1 MQDSIFNHSVG
12 VLSSK
17 ELSESVAIAQMDN
30 RSEGLGVD
38 TVSGASKTQDTN
50 MMRALAGALLVCI
63 GFTSYFVSRVVP
75 DISLNNRWNHRDIL
89 RSSDYLH
96 QCDGMAAATVAA
108 RVVAFIGGAAS
119 VTLIIFG
126 FLLVTIPVAVLYW
139 DVVHRIRTSDETGA
153 LVEW

>member
-1 MQDSIFNHSVG
+1 
-12 VLSSK
+12 
-17 ELSESVAIAQMDN
+17 
-30 RSEGLGVD
+30 
-38 TVSGASKTQDTN
+38 
-50 MMRALAGALLVCI
+50 
-63 GFTSYFVSRVVP
+63 
-75 DISLNNRWNHRDIL
+75 
-89 RSSDYLH
+89 
-96 QCDGMAAATVAA
+96 MAAATVAA